1 MSLDSNTNMYD
12 YLQQTINMAMTAPEL
27 LKDENDGLEGN
38 SYRKALVKAYVHDS
52 KKTLLCGAGF
62 IFTGIHCFIMLI
74 LYMQGIASL
83 NTGYVSDNIIYYAIT
98 AVLPFIVWGYSTN
111 EEYWNF
117 HNRKKRTFYFCIF
130 HMGLELASML
140 FRILGAFLIPFF
152 SHVVPAGAMT
162 PSMIRSFA
170 RLSLIIPIILLMI
183 FIMSVVTKTFSS
195 PMIEERFLAF
205 KLNNFM
211 DMRSSEEKEFAYD
224 MNIVKDLKTGEPHII
239 KESDRFLHSVA
250 NGTTGSGKTSS
261 CFTCA
266 IESDIEQIAY
276 NLEYQKKKVQEY
288 LKDGRI
294 RMKAPME
301 DIDFDIDNFEPI
313 PEKDKDLLTD
323 LKFKAKIAGITTMA
337 PGAAFSD
344 EIYSLAKA
352 KGLKVNRLDP
362 VLDSSTGRLK
372 EGFRGFNPLYM
383 KDDLSPINKIIKMN
397 QCAVTFA
404 DVAQAVYDAEGQ
416 SDVYFAGLNKNIT
429 TTVTMLVL
437 LTFPYR
443 SEKEG
448 LQPTAEDVQS
458 ILNDFSKAQ
467 PLLKIMVEHYARR
480 DKNGNI
486 ANPVNPDLGM
496 YQPIYDVIKNDLLG
510 DGQKQLFDQCR
521 GLRNIINSFLRN
533 PLVKN
538 ILCTQDSI
546 DLDEVLEKGQIT
558 VVNYALEMG
567 NDATVFGLFVMLSL
581 INAAYR
587 RPGGEIKKLPHFF
600 YVDEF
605 PVLLHPR
612 VEGCFSLFRQY
623 RVAMFV
629 AIQSLTQMEKSKG
642 TAFLK
647 DVLLGNCAHH
657 FVFGRAAA
665 QEMEL
670 YQTLGGESYQSTH
683 MEGTKTT
690 SILSDNPTTMTDI
703 RDTIER
709 KANITGTD
717 VRYRQFQE
725 VTVVTVDNGNAVD
738 MFLGKVSFLP
748 SYRRLKKKRYSV
760 DWSVYTTLPKASGG
774 EPETILTDQAS
785 SIVSF
790 KSEVAIDTFHDRGVS
805 STNGMA
811 GEATKIT
818 SAINGFMFSSGSE
831 SSEES
836 ESSNSSDTVVEE
848 REKILLF
855 PDVSEADTKAS
866 LEDNNNSITNNESE
880 IDILT
885 LFHAAETGVKENQA
899 ETASNKNSDPVT
911 PVIKKTL
918 SAQDQY
924 EETSVFFNDESKLSD
939 ASVRAQKG
947 PNRGFSAATNTDKP
961 FDSKSVKTEKY
972 EGPLNL

>member
-1 MSLDSNTNMYD
+1 MLLDSNTNMYD

-774 EPETILTDQAS
+774 EAITSPVISEATGTRAS
-785 SIVSF
+785 KLF
-790 KSEVAIDTFHDRGVS
+790 RSEVASDTFHEKGLTVGDGANSVS
-805 STNGMA
+805 PPR
-811 GEATKIT
+811 
-818 SAINGFMFSSGSE
+818 SAPVIMFSSGGEEDNAFKGGSSPPDNSQNDVKDETENLSVSEQPHLDSE
-831 SSEES
+831 SSAGQKNIPSES
-836 ESSNSSDTVVEE
+836 EDAA
-848 REKILLF
+848 
-855 PDVSEADTKAS
+855 VSADD
-866 LEDNNNSITNNESE
+866 EPEM
-880 IDILT
+880 DILS
-885 LFHAAETGVKENQA
+885 LYHAAKRELQEKGIDNTHTTV
-899 ETASNKNSDPVT
+899 SSL
-911 PVIKKTL
+911 KKTVA
-918 SAQDQY
+918 AQDRYKELDAPMSSQ
-924 EETSVFFNDESKLSD
+924 NAPKKDLSD
-939 ASVRAQKG
+939 IDQDLTVS
-947 PNRGFSAATNTDKP
+947 TNSP
-961 FDSKSVKTEKY
+961 LKSVKY
-972 EGPLNL
+972 EGTLKL